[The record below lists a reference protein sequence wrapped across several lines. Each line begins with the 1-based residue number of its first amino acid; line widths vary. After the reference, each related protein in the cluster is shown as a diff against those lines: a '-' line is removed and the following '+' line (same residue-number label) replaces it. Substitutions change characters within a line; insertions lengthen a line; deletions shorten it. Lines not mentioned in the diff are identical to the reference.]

1 MSYTHF
7 TLEERKYLQQLLSE
21 GYSFRKIA
29 IILEKHYSTI
39 SREVKRNRSKKP
51 KHGKS
56 DNPYNYNHWR
66 ANALYTSRRRTQ
78 RQRALIPG
86 SLEWDYI
93 IAGLQCYWSPE
104 TICGR
109 WHKEF
114 PERKP
119 LCVST
124 IYRYIRLGKFP
135 KITAKQHLR
144 RRGKRIQTRNAN
156 YNSIQPDRIIPEWPD
171 EIRNRIRIGDWEG
184 DTVYG
189 GIGKG
194 LLVTL
199 VDRKSR
205 HLKMGLLDCR
215 TAEGTRKVIEKLL
228 RGLPVKSVSLD
239 NGSEFSEF
247 RKLEE
252 HLHTLVY
259 FAEPHK
265 PWQRGTNEN
274 TNDIVRFFFPKGFDF
289 RTVTDEDIQK
299 KFGFFVDAF
308 NYGAPPHGG
317 LAFGLDRLVML
328 LSKTDNIKDVIAFPK
343 NLSAVCPM
351 SNAPLQVDEAQL
363 EDLGILVKE
372 EYLEK

>member
-1 MSYTHF
+1 MSDTHF
-7 TLEERKYLQQLLSE
+7 TLEERKYLQKLLSE
-21 GYSFRKIA
+21 GCSFRKIGA
-29 IILEKHYSTI
+29 ILGRHPSTI
-39 SREVKRNRSKKP
+39 CREVKRNRSQHRSYR
-51 KHGKS
+51 KH
-56 DNPYNYNHWR
+56 DNQYCYNHWR
-66 ANALYTSRRRTQ
+66 ANNLYIRRRRERSHQAVKPNT
-78 RQRALIPG
+78 P
-86 SLEWDYI
+86 EWDYI
-93 IAGLQCYWSPE
+93 IAGLQHYWSPE

-109 WHKEF
+109 WQREF
-114 PERKP
+114 PEKKH

-156 YNSIQPDRIIPEWPD
+156 YNSIQPDRTIPDWPD
-171 EIRNRIRIGDWEG
+171 EIRNRIRVGDWEG

-189 GIGKG
+189 GVGKG

-205 HLKMGLLDCR
+205 HLKMGLLASR
-215 TAEGTRKVIEKLL
+215 TAEDTRKVIEKLL
-228 RGLPVKSVSLD
+228 HGLPVHSISLD

-289 RTVTDEDIQK
+289 RTATDEDIL
-299 KFGFFVDAF
+299 FVE
-308 NYGAPPHGG
+308 NLINNRPRKCLGW
-317 LAFGLDRLVML
+317 
-328 LSKTDNIKDVIAFPK
+328 KTPA
-343 NLSAVCPM
+343 
-351 SNAPLQVDEAQL
+351 E
-363 EDLGILVKE
+363 ILVDSVA
-372 EYLEK
+372 LA

>member
-29 IILEKHYSTI
+29 AILERSPSTI
-39 SREVKRNRSKKP
+39 SREVNRNKTKYKPHSKP
-51 KHGKS
+51 
-56 DNPYNYNHWR
+56 DNKYWYNHWR
-66 ANALYTSRRRTQ
+66 AQNLYIRRRR
-78 RQRALIPG
+78 RQVRAALQPDTAQ
-86 SLEWDYI
+86 WDYI
-93 IAGLQCYWSPE
+93 VKNLQVFWTPEEIAN
-104 TICGR
+104 R
-109 WHKEF
+109 WNRDY
-114 PERKP
+114 PDRKP

-124 IYRYIRLGKFP
+124 IYRYIKLGRFP

-156 YNSIQPDRIIPEWPD
+156 YNSIQPDRIIPQWPD
-171 EIRNRIRIGDWEG
+171 EIRNRVRIGDWEG

-189 GIGKG
+189 GVGKG

-205 HLKMGLLDCR
+205 HLKMGLLASR
-215 TAEGTRKVIEKLL
+215 TAEGTREVIEKLL
-228 RGLPVKSVSLD
+228 HGLPVKSVSLD

-252 HLHTLVY
+252 HLSTLVY

-274 TNDIVRFFFPKGFDF
+274 TNDLVRFFFPKGFDF
-289 RTVTDEDIQK
+289 RTVTDEDVQ
-299 KFGFFVDAF
+299 
-308 NYGAPPHGG
+308 
-317 LAFGLDRLVML
+317 LV
-328 LSKTDNIKDVIAFPK
+328 
-343 NLSAVCPM
+343 
-351 SNAPLQVDEAQL
+351 
-363 EDLGILVKE
+363 EDLINNRPRKCLGWKTPAEILE
-372 EYLEK
+372 ESVALG